1 MRYWAIFTVASF
13 TAGTRVAAQT
23 EKVLY
28 NFNAPVTPFNGPA
41 AGLVSD
47 AAGNLYGTTQSA
59 GIYRGGTVFELMPKA
74 GGGWTEKTLHN
85 FGNGAD
91 GAYVSASL
99 ILDAAGNLFCTP

>member
-1 MRYWAIFTVASF
+1 MRSKKFSLGLNVVLAIFAATVLV
-13 TAGTRVAAQT
+13 TGTSAAAQT

-85 FGNGAD
+85 FGNGAV
-91 GAYVSASL
+91 GRMCPPA
-99 ILDAAGNLFCTP
+99 